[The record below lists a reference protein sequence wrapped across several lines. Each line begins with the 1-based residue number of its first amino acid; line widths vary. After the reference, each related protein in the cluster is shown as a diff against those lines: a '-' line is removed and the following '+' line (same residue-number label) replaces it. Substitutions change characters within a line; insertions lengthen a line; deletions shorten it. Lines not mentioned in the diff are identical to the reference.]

1 MSGGIYVALSGA
13 VAQTTQL
20 DTTAANI
27 ANANTDGYQRVR
39 PVFREM
45 LAQASGSANGTGGGG
60 ALTVTSALDT
70 SRGTLRN
77 TGNALDVALP
87 DSSYLTVS
95 TPRGDRFT
103 RAGSLTT
110 ATDGTLTTK
119 SHAPVLGEDGN
130 PIKTVPANGPVSIS
144 PAGEVFQKGA
154 KVGQM
159 KIVQFANPSA
169 MNPEG
174 GSILAA
180 TAASGA
186 ATPSK
191 GQLEVGAVEE
201 SNTSVIGAM
210 SDLVNASR
218 TFDAFQRA
226 IDTFREADQKI
237 VTVPGDT

>member
-20 DTTAANI
+20 DTTADNI

-45 LAQASGSANGTGGGG
+45 LAQASAGANGTGGGG

-70 SRGTLRN
+70 TRGTLRS
-77 TGNALDVALP
+77 TGNPLDVTLP

-110 ATDGTLTTK
+110 STDGTLTTK
-119 SHAPVLGEDGN
+119 SHAPVVGEDGK
-130 PIKTVPANGPVSIS
+130 PIKSDPKGGAVSIS
-144 PAGEVFQKGA
+144 PSGEVFQAGA
-154 KVGQM
+154 KIGRM

-169 MNPEG
+169 MTPEG

-180 TAASGA
+180 SAQTGA

-191 GQLEVGAVEE
+191 GELEIGAVEE

-210 SDLVNASR
+210 SDMVNASR
-218 TFDAFQRA
+218 NFDAFQRA
-226 IDTFREADQKI
+226 IDTFREADQKAS
-237 VTVPGDT
+237 TVSSDE

>member
-45 LAQASGSANGTGGGG
+45 LAQASGGSNGTGGGG
-60 ALTVTSALDT
+60 ALTVTSSLDT
-70 SRGTLRN
+70 TRGTLRN

-103 RAGSLTT
+103 RAGSLST
-110 ATDGTLTTK
+110 APDGTLVTR
-119 SHAPVLGEDGN
+119 SQAPIVGEDGK
-130 PIKTVPANGPVSIS
+130 PIKSTPRGGAVSLS
-144 PAGEVFQKGA
+144 AAGEVFQGNA
-154 KVGQM
+154 KIGQM
-159 KIVQFANPSA
+159 RIVQFANPSA
-169 MNPEG
+169 LTPEG

-180 TAASGA
+180 TPATGP

-191 GQLEVGAVEE
+191 GQLSVGAVEE

-210 SDLVNASR
+210 SELVNASR

-237 VTVPGDT
+237 VTVPGET

>member
-45 LAQASGSANGTGGGG
+45 LAQASAGSNGTGGGG
-60 ALTVTSALDT
+60 ALTVTSSLDT
-70 SRGTLRN
+70 SRGTLRT
-77 TGNALDVALP
+77 TGNALDVSLP
-87 DSSYLTVS
+87 DDGYLTVS

-103 RAGSLTT
+103 RAGSLTISP
-110 ATDGTLTTK
+110 DGTLMTK
-119 SHAPVLGEDGN
+119 SHAPIVGEDGKS
-130 PIKTVPANGPVSIS
+130 IKTDTKKGPVSIS
-144 PAGEVFQKGA
+144 PSGEVFQDSS

-159 KIVQFANPSA
+159 RIVQFANPSA

-180 TAASGA
+180 TPATGP

-191 GQLEVGAVEE
+191 GQLSIGAVEE

-210 SDLVNASR
+210 SDLVNATR

-226 IDTFREADQKI
+226 IDTFREADSKVSSVASDQ
-237 VTVPGDT
+237 